1 MQLASSKIS
10 GELYCNSEWA
20 TSSGAC
26 FDSINPTNIAGTAKT
41 NPAIG
46 PAIPMSNNA
55 CRERIGDLIRMNA
68 PMVPISVGAGTKKG
82 SVAYTR

>member
-1 MQLASSKIS
+1 
-10 GELYCNSEWA
+10 
-20 TSSGAC
+20 
-26 FDSINPTNIAGTAKT
+26 
-41 NPAIG
+41 
-46 PAIPMSNNA
+46 MSNNA